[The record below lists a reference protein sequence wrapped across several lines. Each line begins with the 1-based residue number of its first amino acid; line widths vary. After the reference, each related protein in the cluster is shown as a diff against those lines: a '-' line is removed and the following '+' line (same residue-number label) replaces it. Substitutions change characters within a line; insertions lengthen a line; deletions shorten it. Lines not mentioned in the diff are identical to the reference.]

1 MCKIAFL
8 LSVVVSLEPISR
20 GALIL
25 FVCIQHWYKDIIIQ
39 HGNLLWCH
47 VVIVSYSINSTNDQV
62 RSIGSCLLQTLLF
75 WMHDICQEVNFFW
88 YLTLLQS
95 IILFLFSYLFKFLSH
110 MIQNK
115 LIKGFDCPKKKK
127 DPCSTSP
134 KKMAGMRLC
143 ISTSEVLT
151 LAIPSLVPK
160 LFFCT
165 WRKKMVWSTACSK
178 DHNCTSLQSDC
189 FMWATSKHCNK
200 WQPKRARQLKCCAED

>member
-1 MCKIAFL
+1 MTNIKGGKTVKRTYVNTFAACNMPRHVHYAIPWNGQHTHLRIGVHQARPRCSLVQQSCSYDHASL
-8 LSVVVSLEPISR
+8 LAKLS
-20 GALIL
+20 
-25 FVCIQHWYKDIIIQ
+25 
-39 HGNLLWCH
+39 GNLG
-47 VVIVSYSINSTNDQV
+47 T
-62 RSIGSCLLQTLLF
+62 RLF
-75 WMHDICQEVNFFW
+75 TTVQ
-88 YLTLLQS
+88 
-95 IILFLFSYLFKFLSH
+95 
-110 MIQNK
+110 
-115 LIKGFDCPKKKK
+115 KKKK

-189 FMWATSKHCNK
+189 FM
-200 WQPKRARQLKCCAED
+200 